1 MRLKVESNDANAQHT
16 DGPAVGVGW
25 LNAESLLSIGDDR
38 RLLQWTVGKNDS
50 QLISNYK
57 HTSYPTTL
65 HSLIHHVGGKS
76 TNLFIVGYSDGKVS
90 ILSSTGKIEKTI
102 DAHSGAT
109 LSVRWSNDATGFLS
123 TGEDGN
129 IKMWSRSGMLRSG
142 LAQYGR
148 PVYAADW
155 NADGSRVVYCTGE
168 HCYIK
173 SLKAQ
178 IVTGGEDC
186 RYRVWDTFGRSLYAS
201 NPHSYPI
208 TSIAWNPDGELFAVG
223 SFNVL
228 RLCDKAGWS
237 HSVDRQNIGSI
248 YQLAWAPDSTQV
260 AAATASGRVLLAQ
273 VVEKRMWWH
282 NLEAVQTQNKTIDLR
297 DVLSDVAK
305 ERLEMRDRVTRL
317 QLGFEHLVVATTKQ
331 CYIFSSRNWN
341 TPIIVDLKE
350 GAVSLIVLCEKFVPL
365 AISIDQY
372 VRYFLLVDSGSPLVY
387 NYEGRLQ
394 CSLRQSVGNSGA
406 PTVTLSSQSE
416 QLTNQTVGLSND
428 IVVIRDRNQHNILDL
443 YETKTG
449 KTAGD
454 GRLTHS
460 VDIVEV
466 AINQCGPVSERRVAF
481 VDVNGECFIGLI
493 NTYGAIRR
501 CEKIGNEKLSV
512 QLSSYILGAMISN
525 IHFNNNTNML
535 AAFRERKVIVWSL
548 PSVVSTDRDLLPK
561 VIIDLD
567 SGDMGKSSFIIGFIG
582 NGVAV
587 RRSDGCMILCY
598 VPPFLGGLIRSVNDS
613 HWDRALRLCRTLKE
627 DYLWAT
633 LAGMAATQHN
643 YHVAE
648 ISYGELF
655 DVEKV
660 WYLSEIR
667 DETKPE
673 MKSTHMSLFNGN
685 IREAESTLLKSGRI
699 FRAIMLNIEMF
710 KFEKAL
716 DLAVKHKMHVDSVLG
731 YRARYLNE
739 TGRKE
744 TDSRFL
750 KQLSTVEVDWQ
761 HIRETIQAN
770 AERDEKLK

>member
-1 MRLKVESNDANAQHT
+1 MRLKVESNDANAQHI

-38 RLLQWTVGKNDS
+38 RLLQWTV
-50 QLISNYK
+50 
-57 HTSYPTTL
+57 
-65 HSLIHHVGGKS
+65 
-76 TNLFIVGYSDGKVS
+76 GKVS

-178 IVTGGEDC
+178 WTSISKLKVFGCANEMESTRGIDQIVTGGEDC

-208 TSIAWNPDGELFAVG
+208 TSISWNSDGELFAVG

-273 VVEKRMWWH
+273 VVDKRMWWH

-350 GAVSLIVLCEKFVPL
+350 GAVSLIVLCEK
-365 AISIDQY
+365 
-372 VRYFLLVDSGSPLVY
+372 YFLLVDSGSPLVY

-394 CSLRQSVGNSGA
+394 CALRQSGGNSGA
-406 PTVTLSSQSE
+406 PTVALSSQSE

-428 IVVIRDRNQHNILDL
+428 IVVIRDRNQHNILEL

-449 KTAGD
+449 KSAGD

-460 VDIVEV
+460 VDIFEV

-501 CEKIGNEKLSV
+501 CEKIG
-512 QLSSYILGAMISN
+512 AMISN
-525 IHFNNNTNML
+525 INFNNNTNML

-548 PSVVSTDRDLLPK
+548 PSVVFTDRDLLPK

-587 RRSDGCMILCY
+587 RRSDGCMILSY
-598 VPPFLGGLIRSVNDS
+598 APPFLGGLIRSVNDS

-648 ISYGELF
+648 IAYGELF

-667 DETKPE
+667 DETKQE

-685 IREAESTLLKSGRI
+685 TREAESTLLKSGRI

-761 HIRETIQAN
+761 HIRETIQAD